1 MLADR
6 RRASPPRTCH
16 LRTEPDEVEVLA
28 EAAGF
33 LRRTDQQFH
42 FFNDGYGTYDDFL
55 ATLASRKRKALKKE
69 RRGPRSPTASPST
82 G

>member
-1 MLADR
+1 MAAL
-6 RRASPPRTCH
+6 
-16 LRTEPDEVEVLA
+16 EG
-28 EAAGF
+28 AGF

-42 FFNDGYGTYDDFL
+42 FFNEGFSTYDDFL

-69 RRGPRSPTASPST
+69 RREALGERHHRST

>member
-1 MLADR
+1 MAAL
-6 RRASPPRTCH
+6 
-16 LRTEPDEVEVLA
+16 EG
-28 EAAGF
+28 AGF

-42 FFNDGYGTYDDFL
+42 FLNEGYSSYDDFL

-69 RRGPRSPTASPST
+69 RREALVPASRST